1 MEAFAVTR
9 IAFVLAVAVGM
20 FAPVAVFACVP
31 GMKCLKA
38 PASTASKEVSAG
50 DRLEP
55 GKFQMIVNSRFYG
68 LPPVESGMF
77 YVRVGNR
84 ALKVKRDTYEV
95 VSDVTHLTNRSF

>member
-1 MEAFAVTR
+1 MTR
-9 IAFVLAVAVGM
+9 LAFVIAVAIGM
-20 FAPVAVFACVP
+20 LAPVAVFACAP
-31 GMKCLKA
+31 GAKCLTA
-38 PASTASKEVSAG
+38 PVTASATKEVGAG

-68 LPPVESGMF
+68 LPAADTGTF